1 MLSVPTAAERMNF
14 LMRLSMLWCNAG
26 GAAIVFIEPGVS
38 VAEYSSR
45 HEKDGRL
52 PLFRSPEE
60 TFCDYSCAAVSDP
73 CIIKDKAATR
83 FRKPRRILI

>member
-1 MLSVPTAAERMNF
+1 MKNGKILFALVMGIVLIAIAFF
-14 LMRLSMLWCNAG
+14 LFL
-26 GAAIVFIEPGVS
+26 E
-38 VAEYSSR
+38 
-45 HEKDGRL
+45 HGRL